1 MKATILSL
9 LLMVS
14 LNSFAQLTKSETI
27 NYINERLAEVEGHY
41 TYTTVNKSNGEKEE
55 VKFKITKIQFGTE
68 IGKKNSLFVRY
79 SRDYESTNYL
89 DDEVTDF
96 FNPSKIQSI
105 SVAEDK
111 FKTPAGYLIIS
122 LTGKVGLR
130 MFKNSNKE
138 TTDSFQNFAIYFLQG
153 DTTLADRLKKAFLYL
168 SSLYKAEEAKDPF
181 AN

>member
-1 MKATILSL
+1 MKLKFL
-9 LLMVS
+9 LLLLLVS
-14 LNSFAQLTKSETI
+14 SYSFAQLSKSETI
-27 NYINERLAEVEGHY
+27 NYINERLAEVEGHF
-41 TYTTVNKSNGEKEE
+41 TYTTVNKANGEKEE

-68 IGKKNSLFVRY
+68 IGKKNSLYVKY
-79 SRDYESTNYL
+79 ARDYESTNYL

-96 FNPSKIQSI
+96 FNPAKIQSI
-105 SVAEDK
+105 TVAEDK

-122 LTGKVGLR
+122 LNGKVGLR
-130 MFKNSNKE
+130 IFKNSNKE

-153 DTTLADRLKKAFLYL
+153 DTTMADRLKKAFFHL